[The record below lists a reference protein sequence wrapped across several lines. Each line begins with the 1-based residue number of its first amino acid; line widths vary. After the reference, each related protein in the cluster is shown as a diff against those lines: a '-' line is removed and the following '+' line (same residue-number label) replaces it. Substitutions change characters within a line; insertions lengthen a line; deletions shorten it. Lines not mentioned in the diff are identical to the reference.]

1 MSDSE
6 NNGGKNGTRDRVFV
20 PRSARRLEIVER
32 DNPSRLALF
41 RRVYDGKANKSQCIK
56 AFCLDCMGFDSVA
69 VRECGD
75 RVCPLWRHRPFQTK
89 TTTTQKH

>member
-1 MSDSE
+1 MSDSQ
-6 NNGGKNGTRDRVFV
+6 NGGGKNATGGGVFV
-20 PRSARRLEIVER
+20 PRSASRLAIVRR

-41 RRVYDGKANKSQCIK
+41 QRVYEGKANKSQCIK

-75 RVCPLWRHRPFQTK
+75 RLCPLWRHRPFQTK
-89 TTTTQKH
+89 TPKTT

>member
-1 MSDSE
+1 MNGDSQ
-6 NNGGKNGTRDRVFV
+6 NQAGKNATGDRVWV
-20 PRSARRLEIVER
+20 PRGERRLEIIRR

-41 RRVYDGKANKSQCIK
+41 ERVYAGKANKSQCIK

-75 RVCPLWRHRPFQTK
+75 RLCPLWRHRPFQQKTK
-89 TTTTQKH
+89 IT